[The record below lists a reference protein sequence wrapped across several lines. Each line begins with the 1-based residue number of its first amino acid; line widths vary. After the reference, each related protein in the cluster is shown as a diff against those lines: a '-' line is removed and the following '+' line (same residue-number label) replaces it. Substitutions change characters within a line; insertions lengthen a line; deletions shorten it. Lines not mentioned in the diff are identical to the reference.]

1 MSTRVF
7 VGNLD
12 YSVSDQY
19 LAAVFRGC
27 EGFESAHAINNR
39 TGRAFGFG
47 YVDFESRIL
56 AEKAAAAFDGFSL
69 LGRRL
74 RVRLARRRSGRRRRS
89 A

>member
-56 AEKAAAAFDGFSL
+56 AFAEVHVPIQVQEDPEVGRQRL
-69 LGRRL
+69 LEGL
-74 RVRLARRRSGRRRRS
+74 RHQPAVSS
-89 A
+89 